1 MISRAEK
8 RASFSKQVGPSCGME
23 SWRLITDGEASPA
36 HNMAV
41 DEALLRLIPAQETPV
56 LRIYDWDRPCQSIG
70 YFQPTAEAL
79 PDLELVRRYTG
90 GGLVDHR
97 ADVTYTVVLPRSHPL
112 AQVSMAESYEAL
124 HEGVAEALVQ
134 IGLDAVLAKQADE
147 VDSSA
152 CFQKAVC
159 YDVKVGHQKVAGA
172 AQRRTREGMLH
183 QGSVLLGEESQR
195 KQLRQVLASALGEA
209 LEVPLEP
216 SKLTPEETERAALLE
231 AEKYATKDWNF
242 QR

>member
-1 MISRAEK
+1 
-8 RASFSKQVGPSCGME
+8 ME
-23 SWRLITDGEASPA
+23 TWRVLLNGEASPA

-41 DEALLRLIPAQETPV
+41 DEALLRLMPERETPV
-56 LRIYDWDRPCQSIG
+56 LRIYGWDRPCQSIG
-70 YFQPTAEAL
+70 YFQPTTEAI

-97 ADVTYTVVLPRSHPL
+97 KDVTYTVVLPRSHPL

-147 VDSSA
+147 VESSA

-159 YDVKVGHQKVAGA
+159 YDVKVGDQKVAGA

-183 QGSVLLGEESQR
+183 QGSVLLSGESHRQ
-195 KQLRQVLASALGEA
+195 QLREVLAEALAEA
-209 LEVPLEP
+209 LEVNLQD
-216 SKLTPEETERAALLE
+216 SSVSPEEGRKIAKLQE
-231 AEKYATKDWNF
+231 EKYGTKDWNF

>member
-1 MISRAEK
+1 
-8 RASFSKQVGPSCGME
+8 ME
-23 SWRLITDGEASPA
+23 TWRLITNGEGSPA
-36 HNMAV
+36 ANMAT
-41 DEALLRLIPAQETPV
+41 DEALLRLLPLHKMPV
-56 LRIYDWDRPCQSIG
+56 LRLYGWDRPCQSIG
-70 YFQPTAEAL
+70 YFQPVAEAI

-97 ADVTYTVVLPRSHPL
+97 KDVTYTVVLPRSHPL

-147 VDSSA
+147 VESSA

-159 YDVKVGHQKVAGA
+159 YDIKVGSQKVAGA

-183 QGSVLLGEESQR
+183 QGSVLLVEEAHR
-195 KQLRQVLASALGEA
+195 HALREVLAESLAEA
-209 LEVPLEP
+209 LEVDLEASP
-216 SKLTPEETERAALLE
+216 LTPEEAEKAQVLE
-231 AEKYATKDWNF
+231 AEKYVTKDWNL